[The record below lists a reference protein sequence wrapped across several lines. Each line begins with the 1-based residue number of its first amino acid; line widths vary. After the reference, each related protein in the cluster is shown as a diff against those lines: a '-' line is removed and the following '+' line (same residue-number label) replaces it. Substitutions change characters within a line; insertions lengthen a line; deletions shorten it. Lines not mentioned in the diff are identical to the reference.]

1 MGSSTPIAPSL
12 YPCPPPTSSSRPS
25 GRGASQAVLA
35 FGRAFPASFPL
46 TLVGKKSILR
56 PRAGVHPPTPLWS
69 VACEGLD
76 PLAPDGAP
84 APGRPQGMACKW
96 RPPGPKAN
104 SPNQD
109 DYPEKDREFNRYT
122 LLREYDLMF
131 LPLLKEQCHQVG
143 TIPTVWRNTS
153 VPILIAASSCFRN
166 V

>member
-1 MGSSTPIAPSL
+1 
-12 YPCPPPTSSSRPS
+12 
-25 GRGASQAVLA
+25 
-35 FGRAFPASFPL
+35 
-46 TLVGKKSILR
+46 
-56 PRAGVHPPTPLWS
+56 

-143 TIPTVWRNTS
+143 NNPDRLAKYLRAHLNRGLVLLQKRVKS
-153 VPILIAASSCFRN
+153 VGDTALFVAHSDVKPADG
-166 V
+166 